1 MEEFYLK
8 QVADRD
14 LTERFSKM
22 AYLVDDYNKMAKNIM
37 LL

>member
-1 MEEFYLK
+1 MQEFYLK

-14 LTERFSKM
+14 LKERYSKM
-22 AYLVDDYNKMAKNIM
+22 ALLVDDYNKMAKNIM